1 MAPTLLVNIPTFD
14 VDRARRFFTAIGFRV
29 DDLVGDDGTAVVEVG
44 RSRVML
50 HRCDRFAGY
59 AKLSAASPPR
69 VAAVLSVAVDG
80 RDDVDTIVT
89 QAIRLGAQP
98 LRTVEDPGFMYS
110 RSFRDLDGNGW
121 DVVWMDPGGLSPN

>member
-1 MAPTLLVNIPTFD
+1 
-14 VDRARRFFTAIGFRV
+14 
-29 DDLVGDDGTAVVEVG
+29 
-44 RSRVML
+44 ML

-98 LRTVEDPGFMYS
+98 LRTVVDPGFMYS